1 MTVTDVI
8 KPFLLTTFFLFT
20 IAPFNSG
27 EAYYN
32 ILVSGIPLMLFSILL
47 MSIQILQSGFSGNP
61 NNTFLNG
68 AMSISPLIIN
78 AAALS
83 MFLYLVIKNRINIIG
98 DCNKGNTIPDNLN
111 ESVNDCISSDYSS
124 FNIALFILIICQLM
138 VMLSIVFYSN
148 FNVTG
153 IIESK
158 YFIILFL
165 FAFIQAILMIPIY
178 TILVYF
184 KADG

>member
-1 MTVTDVI
+1 MTIIDIT
-8 KPFLLTTFFLFT
+8 KPFLLTTFILFL

-47 MSIQILQSGFSGNP
+47 MAIQILQTGFSGNP
-61 NNTFLNG
+61 NNTFING

-83 MFLYLVIKNRINIIG
+83 MFLYLIVTNRSNIIG
-98 DCNKGNTIPDNLN
+98 DCNKGNTRPDNLD
-111 ESVNDCISSDYSS
+111 ESVNDCVSSDYSS
-124 FNIALFILIICQLM
+124 FNIGLFILIICQLI
-138 VMLSIVFYSN
+138 VMLSVVFYSN
-148 FNVTG
+148 FNATG
-153 IIESK
+153 IIEPK

-165 FAFIQAILMIPIY
+165 FSFIQAVLMIPIY